1 MKCPKCKFI
10 TFDYFDTCPRCGKD
24 MTGEKAKLNIF
35 SVKPNPPFM
44 LGSLTG
50 DLSDSAFGIEALEPT
65 KGEVEDI
72 EMKPE
77 EVYDDGSELDIS
89 IDEKP
94 VSEPDKDLEL
104 DINDLGMSS
113 DNKDMELD
121 FASDESTQEIK
132 EESVVEEDV
141 IQGADLKEEAEKESV
156 QEEEPEKDM
165 DELDLES
172 EDLDLKIDL
181 EDMKNLDN
189 EPALEQ
195 DIPPEPDEGDIEL
208 PPFEEEEEKESV
220 QEEEPEKDMDEL
232 DLESEDLELNLEL
245 DEDEDTEK

>member
-10 TFDYFDTCPRCGKD
+10 TFDYLDTCPRCGKD
-24 MTGEKAKLNIF
+24 MTGEKTKLNIF
-35 SVKPNPPFM
+35 SIKPNPPFM

-50 DLSDSAFGIEALEPT
+50 DLSDSAFGIEALEQT
-65 KGEVEDI
+65 KEEAENI

-77 EVYDDGSELDIS
+77 EVFDDGSELDIT

-94 VSEPDKDLEL
+94 VAEPDKDLEL
-104 DINDLGMSS
+104 NIDDIGMSS
-113 DNKDMELD
+113 DNKELD
-121 FASDESTQEIK
+121 MDLTPDDSTPEM
-132 EESVVEEDV
+132 
-141 IQGADLKEEAEKESV
+141 KEEAGVTEDVSPGVDVEQDVEKESV

-165 DELDLES
+165 DDLDLES

-181 EDMKNLDN
+181 EDVKNLDK
-189 EPALEQ
+189 EHSLEQ
-195 DIPPEPDEGDIEL
+195 DDSVESDEGDLGL
-208 PPFEEEEEKESV
+208 PPLEQDVEKESV
-220 QEEEPEKDMDEL
+220 QEEEPEKDMDDL